1 MKKRNRD
8 IELLHELG
16 TLRFIKRSWI
26 QFLRSDVASI
36 SEHMF
41 RMAWIALIIAKH
53 EKVQDTGKI
62 VKMVLVHDITE
73 SRTGDPH
80 YVARQ
85 YVKLDE
91 ELAISDML
99 SETVVESELKEI
111 WHEYEQR
118 KSIESK
124 IVKDADNLD
133 VDMELR
139 DLATRDPKLYSDW
152 RATRQ
157 AVYTNLYT
165 KTAKRLWK
173 EIHDSNPHDWHIKG
187 RNRLVAGDWKNVK
200 KMGTQNKKR

>member
-1 MKKRNRD
+1 MKRRD
-8 IELLHELG
+8 RDVEFLHEIG
-16 TLRFIKRSWI
+16 TLRHIKRSWI

-41 RMAWIALIIAKH
+41 RMAWIALVIAKH
-53 EKVQDTGKI
+53 EKTGDTAKI
-62 VKMVLVHDITE
+62 LKMVMVHDISE

-85 YVKLDE
+85 YVKLDD
-91 ELAISDML
+91 ELAINDML
-99 SETVVESELKEI
+99 DGTALKDEFVSI
-111 WHEYEQR
+111 WKEYEER

-139 DLATRDPKLYSDW
+139 DYAGRDKQLYTKWRPTR
-152 RATRQ
+152 A
-157 AVYTNLYT
+157 AVYKRLYT

-173 EIHDSNPHDWHIKG
+173 EIHASNPHDWHIKG
-187 RNRLVAGDWKNVK
+187 RNRLVAGDWTDKIKKVKRKNK
-200 KMGTQNKKR
+200 N